1 MAYLKANFPVN
12 FYAALLTNAT
22 GNADKLAQILA
33 EAKVRGIEILPP
45 SINKSMR
52 HFKVESGKIRFSLSA
67 IKGVPQPFL
76 QKLMAVRTEK
86 QQPFTDIFDVAVS
99 LSAMQFNR
107 KIIEPLVKAG
117 AFDDFGKDRA
127 ILLATIDAA
136 AKQAEL
142 IRPNEGADLFGGSM
156 FAFGT
161 PKHVQVEPITEKM
174 KLQFEKEVLGFY
186 LSDHPIV
193 KERANWPQVNVTVQS
208 MLTMRENSFIK
219 MIGFVTEVRQLRTK
233 KGELMAF
240 AQLEDEFG
248 TVSLT
253 LFPKIYET
261 VMGRLTE
268 GTFVY
273 AEGFL
278 EQRFGKPQLKVKQI
292 TM

>member
-1 MAYLKANFPVN
+1 
-12 FYAALLTNAT
+12 
-22 GNADKLAQILA
+22 
-33 EAKVRGIEILPP
+33 
-45 SINKSMR
+45 
-52 HFKVESGKIRFSLSA
+52 
-67 IKGVPQPFL
+67 
-76 QKLMAVRTEK
+76 
-86 QQPFTDIFDVAVS
+86 
-99 LSAMQFNR
+99 
-107 KIIEPLVKAG
+107 
-117 AFDDFGKDRA
+117 
-127 ILLATIDAA
+127 
-136 AKQAEL
+136 
-142 IRPNEGADLFGGSM
+142 M

-161 PKHVQVEPITEKM
+161 PKHVQVEPIPEKM

-208 MLTMRENSFIK
+208 MLTMQENTFIK

-240 AQLEDEFG
+240 VQLEDEFG

-253 LFPKIYET
+253 LFPTIYET

-273 AEGFL
+273 AEGFF

-292 TM
+292 TI